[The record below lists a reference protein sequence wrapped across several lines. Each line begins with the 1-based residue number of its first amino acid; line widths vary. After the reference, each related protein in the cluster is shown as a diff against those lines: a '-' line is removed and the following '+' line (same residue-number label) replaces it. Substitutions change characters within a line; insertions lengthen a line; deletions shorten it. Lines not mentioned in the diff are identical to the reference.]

1 MLRPMTGKNL
11 LRLVLVLAALA
22 GCTPT
27 PRDVTAAAPPRP
39 GAAAYFEAIRTDP
52 LKLSAFLR
60 RMPKGG
66 DLHNH
71 LSGAIYAESFI
82 QWAADN
88 GQCVARTSLQI
99 VARSEC
105 AAPGT
110 VPVKDAYHD
119 AALYAALIDTW
130 SMRDFVPGAQSGHDH
145 FFATFAKFDAA
156 GDGHDGEM
164 LAEVARRAAG
174 ENVDYLELMWSP
186 GMTEARAL
194 GKKIGWDADLARLRG
209 KLQAAGID
217 EIVARV
223 RHKVDLAEAAE
234 RRTLHCGEAAALPG
248 CKVTLRYL
256 AQTIRVFPPEQSFAQ
271 FVLAFALVDADPRF
285 VGLNLVA
292 PEDDPTALREYRPQ
306 MQMLGFLEKAEPQV
320 KISLHAGE
328 LTLGLVPPEDLR
340 FHIRDAVEVAGA
352 RRIGHGVDV
361 FYEDDPQGLMA
372 EMAAKRVMVEI
383 NLTSNA
389 EILGVTGAQHPF
401 MDYRRAGVPVA
412 LSTDDAGVERI
423 DLTHEYLRAA
433 ETYGLSY
440 ADLKDLARNSLEYA
454 FLPGASLWQGVAP
467 FTAVAACAGD
477 APGIAQPSPPCR
489 DFLASSERAT
499 EQWRLEREFADFEAT
514 AWPAP

>member
-1 MLRPMTGKNL
+1 MIRQHIPRL
-11 LRLVLVLAALA
+11 LALIALLA
-22 GCTPT
+22 GCAP
-27 PRDVTAAAPPRP
+27 TAAPNQAASPPPRA
-39 GAAAYFEAIRTDP
+39 GVAAYFDAVHDDP
-52 LKLSAFLR
+52 LKLTAFLR

-82 QWAADN
+82 RWASDD
-88 GQCVARTSLQI
+88 GQCIVKASLE
-99 VARSEC
+99 VVPKSAC
-105 AAPGT
+105 GAPGT
-110 VPVKDAYHD
+110 IPAKDAFRD
-119 AALYAALIDTW
+119 ATLYAALIDAW
-130 SMRDFVPGAQSGHDH
+130 SMRGFVPGPQSGHDH

-156 GDGHDGEM
+156 DAGHGGDM

-186 GMTEARAL
+186 GMGDARAL
-194 GKKIGWDADLARLRG
+194 AKKIGWDPDLARLRG
-209 KLQAAGID
+209 KLEAAGID
-217 EIVARV
+217 KIVAGAK
-223 RHKVDLAEAAE
+223 HQIDEAEAAK
-234 RRTLHCGEAAALPG
+234 RHILHCGEPAELPG

-256 AQTIRVFPPEQSFAQ
+256 AQTIRTVPPEQAFAQ
-271 FVLAFALVDADPRF
+271 FVLAFALVEADPRI

-292 PEDDPTALREYRPQ
+292 PEDDPTALREYGPQ
-306 MQMLGFLEKAEPQV
+306 MQMLAFLHKAEPQV
-320 KISLHAGE
+320 RISLHAGE

-383 NLTSNA
+383 NLTSNDA
-389 EILGVTGAQHPF
+389 ILEVAGKRHPF

-423 DLTHEYLRAA
+423 DLTHEYVRAA
-433 ETYGLSY
+433 RTYKLSY
-440 ADLKDLARNSLEYA
+440 AELRDLARNSLEYA
-454 FLPGASLWQGVAP
+454 FLPGASLWATTTP
-467 FTAVAACAGD
+467 FTLAAACAAD
-477 APGIAQPSPPCR
+477 TPGVAQPSSGCR
-489 DFLASSERAT
+489 DFLAASEHAKQQWQL
-499 EQWRLEREFADFEAT
+499 EQEFADFEAA